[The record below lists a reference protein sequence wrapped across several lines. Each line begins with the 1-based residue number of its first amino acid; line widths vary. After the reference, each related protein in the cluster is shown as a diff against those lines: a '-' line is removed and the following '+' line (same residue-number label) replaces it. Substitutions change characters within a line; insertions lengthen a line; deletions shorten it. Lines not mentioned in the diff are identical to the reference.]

1 MSAIIIDGSMVHYEA
16 LGRGRPIIFLHG
28 WVGSWRYWINA
39 MQIAST
45 SFRAYALDLF
55 GFGDSQHDPL
65 RYSLDKQSHL
75 IYRFLEEMG
84 IGKIALVGHG
94 MGALV
99 GFSFI
104 NQWPTSVDR
113 TMMINCPLDYK
124 SVNAR
129 MKTAPVSM
137 AELAEWLGGRT
148 PEATSALSD
157 APKGDPKAISAS
169 MADLQAENL
178 FSKILGRDDRDE
190 PNNPRIRVPSLLVYG
205 SNDLVV
211 TMPSKEA
218 TDAFPSHV
226 NQVNLEGTGHFP
238 MIDNP
243 NQFNR
248 LLTDFLALDSG
259 VSPRELQLK
268 EEWKRRVR

>member
-1 MSAIIIDGSMVHYEA
+1 MSAIILDGSMVHYEA

-65 RYSLDKQSHL
+65 RYSLDRQADLVK
-75 IYRFLEEMG
+75 RFLEEMG
-84 IGKIALVGHG
+84 IGKVALVGHNL
-94 MGALV
+94 GALV
-99 GFSFI
+99 GFTYLK
-104 NQWPTSVDR
+104 QWPQSVDR
-113 TMMINCPLDYK
+113 MMAINWPFDY
-124 SVNAR
+124 SSINAR
-129 MKTAPVSM
+129 MRTGDIPD
-137 AELAEWLGGRT
+137 LADWLAGRS

-157 APKGDPKAISAS
+157 ASKVDPQAVTAS
-169 MADLQAENL
+169 MAGFQANPNL
-178 FSKILGRDDRDE
+178 FSEIRNLGI
-190 PNNPRIRVPSLLVYG
+190 PCLFVYG
-205 SNDLVV
+205 PNDSGVA
-211 TMPSKEA
+211 MPSQER
-218 TDAFPSHV
+218 TDSLPSHMH
-226 NQVNLEGTGHFP
+226 QINLEGTGHFP
-238 MIDNP
+238 MIDNS

>member
-65 RYSLDKQSHL
+65 RYNLNGQANL
-75 IYRFLEEMG
+75 INRFLTEMG
-84 IGKIALVGHG
+84 IGKVALVGHDL
-94 MGALV
+94 GALV
-99 GFSFI
+99 GFTFI
-104 NQWPTSVDR
+104 QQSSASVDR
-113 TMMINCPLDYK
+113 IMAINCPLDYDAI
-124 SVNAR
+124 STR
-129 MKTAPVSM
+129 MRTAPIP
-137 AELAEWLGGRT
+137 ELVDWLVGRN

-157 APKGDPKAISAS
+157 ASKADQRAVSAS
-169 MADLQAENL
+169 MAEFQSDNL
-178 FSKILGRDDRDE
+178 VSRVLARSE
-190 PNNPRIRVPSLLVYG
+190 PTQPSAVRPPCLLVYG
-205 SNDLVV
+205 SNDPAIVIPTQEKPDSL
-211 TMPSKEA
+211 
-218 TDAFPSHV
+218 PSHMH
-226 NQVNLEGTGHFP
+226 QINLDGAGHFP
-238 MIDNP
+238 MIDSS